1 MNINKI
7 KQLIKTIALFKKIF
21 LCFSNK
27 KADIKA
33 KIGI

>member
-7 KQLIKTIALFKKIF
+7 KQLIKTIALFKKVF
-21 LCFSNK
+21 LCLNSK